1 VSVIEAPA
9 AAVPALAVTALE
21 LTEPLPGFP
30 GHRDYALVAADGN
43 GLVRW
48 LQAIDPEG
56 PRFLVVPAAAYFPEY
71 APALPRSVYDDL
83 GLGEGTRPELYC
95 IVTVP
100 LGDVA
105 AATANL
111 RAPLA
116 VHAGSGRARQVVLSD
131 GDHPIRR
138 PLRR

>member
-1 VSVIEAPA
+1 VTVLHAPA
-9 AAVPALAVTALE
+9 ATGLTAVG

-30 GHRDYALVAADGN
+30 GHRDFVLVAADGA
-43 GLVRW
+43 GLVCW
-48 LQAIDPEG
+48 LQSVDPAG
-56 PRFLVVPAAAYFPEY
+56 PRFLVVPAASFFPDY
-71 APALPRSVYDDL
+71 APALPRAL
-83 GLGEGTRPELYC
+83 RGELELGEGAEPELYC

-100 LGDVA
+100 DGDVGR
-105 AATANL
+105 ATANL

-116 VHAGSGRARQVVLSD
+116 VHAARGLARQVVLPD

>member
-1 VSVIEAPA
+1 MTLVDTAAPT
-9 AAVPALAVTALE
+9 LAVTALR

-30 GHRDYALVAADGN
+30 SHRDYALVAADGQ

-48 LQAIDPEG
+48 LQALDPEG
-56 PRFLVVPAAAYFPEY
+56 PRFLVVPAAAFFPDY
-71 APALPRSVYDDL
+71 VPDLPRAVAAEL
-83 GLGEGTRPELYC
+83 GLADGERPALYC

-100 LGDVA
+100 GGQVA

-116 VHAGSGRARQVVLSD
+116 VHAAAGLARQVVLPD

-138 PLRR
+138 ALRR